1 MNRLMITSGDS
12 GTQEPDISKFIR
24 REKQIAGLAFNGM
37 SSYLKEI
44 LEGSQLFTDS
54 SVTPENFGL

>member
-37 SSYLKEI
+37 CYYLKEI
-44 LEGSQLFTDS
+44 LEGIQLFTAS